1 MKKFIAM
8 ESGEEVKLG
17 EKVGFATTIELPF
30 FGKVKSMKMCTLTKK
45 LLKKLIDEGQVAIL
59 EECQDEQSILW
70 NKVLSNLNAKTGWND
85 AKLSAILNTLKGVNL
100 WAVLQIVLREV
111 AIELDKK
118 YENHINDSEHIYVIS
133 PQDGRIHE
141 VNKAQIK
148 SYKAFP
154 AFRTVEDAKIACS
167 FIGKELKS
175 LFSNAQ
181 K

>member
-1 MKKFIAM
+1 MKKFITV

-17 EKVGFATTIELPF
+17 EKVGFATIVELPF

-45 LLKKLIDEGQVAIL
+45 LLKKLIDAGQIKVV
-59 EECQDEQSILW
+59 EEEQDTKTILW
-70 NKVLSNLNAKTGWND
+70 NKILSNLNAKTGWDN
-85 AKLSAILNTLKGVNL
+85 AKLSNILRTLEGTNL
-100 WAVLQIVLREV
+100 WAVLQIVLKEA

-118 YENHINDSEHIYVIS
+118 YENHINDSKHIYAIS

-141 VNKAQIK
+141 LNKAHIK

-154 AFRTVEDAKIACS
+154 AFRTIEDAKIACS
-167 FIGKELKS
+167 FISKELKS
-175 LFSNAQ
+175 LFPNAQ